1 MIVKNFE
8 FKRLK
13 KETFSFFLFYG
24 DNQAFKDE
32 LINLL
37 TKERNISKTIY
48 YEHEILKNTDH
59 FFETIK
65 IRFSCFDLNIWD
77 FFI

>member
-8 FKRLK
+8 FKNIEK
-13 KETFSFFLFYG
+13 DKFNYFLFYG

-37 TKERNISKTIY
+37 AEKKKASKKKKTNWATLY
-48 YEHEILKNTDH
+48 NVQ
-59 FFETIK
+59 
-65 IRFSCFDLNIWD
+65 R
-77 FFI
+77 

>member
-48 YEHEILKNTDH
+48 YEHEILKNTSPNK
-59 FFETIK
+59 FEITFLCRRID
-65 IRFSCFDLNIWD
+65 IITQH
-77 FFI
+77 